1 MMMTNSMRKVVP
13 LAGLA
18 AFVALF
24 LYPVAQSSAQARRNR
39 EALPRTIAGGFFEA
53 SGVAHVPG
61 TAGVLFVDDASNR
74 AIYWM
79 EVSGD
84 GAQKAPALRI
94 PIAAD
99 ITDLEGITSD
109 GTNFYVVGSQSK
121 RTGFQ
126 GDGLVRFTFDPTTR
140 RTDAVERIQGL
151 KAWLAAH
158 VPELKGTAQRVGDH
172 VLNIEGIAWDPNG
185 SRLLLGLRAPVVN
198 GHALVVPVK
207 LQDPRGAFSAANLRV
222 DGATIRL
229 PLGGAGVRSIEYD
242 PAARA
247 FRVITGAGLNAEN
260 RDFQI
265 VEWKGDGS
273 PSSLRVVASYNRRL
287 KPEGITR
294 ATIDGRSVSVL
305 VFDTSRFA
313 LID

>member
-1 MMMTNSMRKVVP
+1 MKK
-13 LAGLA
+13 LL
-18 AFVALF
+18 VAL
-24 LYPVAQSSAQARRNR
+24 VAICGYLVMQTSGQAQGGAAR
-39 EALPRTIAGGFFEA
+39 APRSIAGGFFEA

-61 TAGVLFVDDASNR
+61 TSGVLFVDDASNR
-74 AIYWM
+74 DIYWM

-84 GAQKAPALRI
+84 GAQKAPAVRI

-109 GTNFYVVGSQSK
+109 GTSFYVVGSQSK
-121 RTGFQ
+121 RTGFH
-126 GDGLVRFTFDPTTR
+126 GDGLVRFKFDPKTR

-158 VPELKGTAQRVGDH
+158 VPELKGTAQRIGDH
-172 VLNIEGIAWDPNG
+172 VLNIEGIAWDPNA
-185 SRLLLGLRAPVVN
+185 SRLLLGLRAPVVA
-198 GHALVVPVK
+198 GHALVVPIK

-242 PAARA
+242 NTARA

-265 VEWKGDGS
+265 LEWKGDVA
-273 PSSLRVVASYNRRL
+273 PSTLRVIASYNRRL

-305 VFDTSRFA
+305 VFDTSRFT
-313 LID
+313 LIE

>member
-1 MMMTNSMRKVVP
+1 MNKTVF
-13 LAGLA
+13 A
-18 AFVALF
+18 AVAITG
-24 LYPVAQSSAQARRNR
+24 YMVMQASGQAPGAAARS
-39 EALPRTIAGGFFEA
+39 PRSIAGGFFEA

-61 TAGVLFVDDASNR
+61 TSGVLFVDDASNR
-74 AIYWM
+74 EIYWM

-94 PIAAD
+94 PLAAD

-109 GTNFYVVGSQSK
+109 GTSFYVVGSQSK
-121 RTGFQ
+121 TSGFQ
-126 GDGLVRFTFDPTTR
+126 GDGLVRFKFDPKTL
-140 RTDAVERIQGL
+140 RTDAVERIRGL
-151 KAWLAAH
+151 KAWLAAN
-158 VPELKGTAQRVGDH
+158 VPELKGTAQRIGDH

-198 GHALVVPVK
+198 GQALVIPLK
-207 LQDPRGAFSAANLRV
+207 LQDPRGGFTAANLRV

-229 PLGGAGVRSIEYD
+229 PLGGAGIRSIEYD
-242 PAARA
+242 ATARA

-265 VEWKGDGS
+265 LEWKGDAS
-273 PSSLRVVASYNRRL
+273 PASVRVIASYNRRL

-294 ATIDGRSVSVL
+294 ATIDGRPVSVL
-305 VFDTSRFA
+305 VFDTSRFT

>member
-1 MMMTNSMRKVVP
+1 MMMGSMRNVVP
-13 LAGLA
+13 IA
-18 AFVALF
+18 ALVAAVALS
-24 LYPVAQSSAQARRNR
+24 LYPVTQARGQARASR
-39 EALPRTIAGGFFEA
+39 DARTRVIAGGFFEA

-74 AIYWM
+74 EVYWM

-94 PIAAD
+94 PLAAD
-99 ITDLEGITSD
+99 VTDLEGITFD
-109 GTNFYVVGSQSK
+109 GTSFYVVGSQSK

-126 GDGLVRFTFDPTTR
+126 GDGLVRFRFDPKTR
-140 RTDAVERIQGL
+140 RTEAVERIQGL
-151 KAWLAAH
+151 KAWLAAN
-158 VPELKGTAQRVGDH
+158 VPELKGTAHRVGDH
-172 VLNIEGIAWDPNG
+172 VLNIEGIAWDPAG

-242 PAARA
+242 AAARA
-247 FRVITGAGLNAEN
+247 FRIITGAGLNAET
-260 RDFQI
+260 RDFHI
-265 VEWKGDGS
+265 LEWKGDVS
-273 PSSLRVVASYNRRL
+273 PASLRVIASYNRRL

-305 VFDTSRFA
+305 VFDTSRFT

>member
-1 MMMTNSMRKVVP
+1 MNKIGFAVIAMTGYMVMQASGQAP
-13 LAGLA
+13 GGA
-18 AFVALF
+18 AR
-24 LYPVAQSSAQARRNR
+24 S
-39 EALPRTIAGGFFEA
+39 PRAIAGGVFEA

-61 TAGVLFVDDASNR
+61 TSGVLFVDDASNR
-74 AIYWM
+74 EVYWM

-84 GAQKAPALRI
+84 GAQKAPAVRV

-109 GTNFYVVGSQSK
+109 GTSFYVVGSQSK
-121 RTGFQ
+121 KSGFH
-126 GDGLVRFTFDPTTR
+126 GDGLVRFKFDPKTR
-140 RTDAVERIQGL
+140 RTEAVERIQGL
-151 KAWLAAH
+151 KAWLASY
-158 VPELKGTAQRVGDH
+158 VPELKGSAHRIGDH
-172 VLNIEGIAWDPNG
+172 VLNIEGIAWDPVG

-198 GHALVVPVK
+198 GHALVVPLK
-207 LQDPRGAFSAANLRV
+207 LKDPRGAFAADNLRV

-242 PAARA
+242 QAARA

-265 VEWKGDGS
+265 VEWKGDAS
-273 PSSLRVVASYNRRL
+273 PSALRVIASYNRRL

-294 ATIDGRSVSVL
+294 ATIEGKSVNVI
-305 VFDTSRFA
+305 VFDTSRFT

>member
-1 MMMTNSMRKVVP
+1 MMMNGMRKLIP

-18 AFVALF
+18 AFVPLF
-24 LYPVAQSSAQARRNR
+24 LFPVAQSSGQSRNTR
-39 EALPRTIAGGFFEA
+39 ERLPRTIVGGFFEA

-74 AIYWM
+74 NIYWM

-84 GAQKAPALRI
+84 GVQKAPAVPV

-109 GTNFYVVGSQSK
+109 GTSFYVVGSQSK
-121 RTGFQ
+121 RSGFQ
-126 GDGLVRFTFDPTTR
+126 GDGLVRFKFDPRTR

-158 VPELKGTAQRVGDH
+158 VPELKGTAQRLGDH
-172 VLNIEGIAWDPNG
+172 VLNIEGLAWDPRG
-185 SRLLLGLRAPVVN
+185 ARLLLGLRAPVVN
-198 GHALVVPVK
+198 GQALVVPIK
-207 LQDPRGAFSAANLRV
+207 LQDPRGPFSAANLRA
-222 DGATIRL
+222 DGPTIRL

-242 PAARA
+242 EVSRA

-265 VEWKGDGS
+265 VEWKGET
-273 PSSLRVVASYNRRL
+273 PPASLRVIASYNRRL

-294 ATIDGRSVSVL
+294 ATIEGRSVSVL